1 MAAPQTY
8 KNHARYRPPFHFF
21 VLPVLLGNVILSIRH
36 LITGPSVAS
45 AWQVLLAFALFVGIL
60 MGRVHALAAQ
70 DRLIRLEQQLRLA
83 RILPADMQGTIA
95 QLAPRHFIGLRFA
108 PDAEVPGLIKRVL
121 AGELDQ
127 TNDIKKAIQDWQP
140 DYLRV

>member
-1 MAAPQTY
+1 MTAPQTY
-8 KNHARYRPPFHFF
+8 RNHARWRPPFHFF
-21 VLPVLLGNVILSIRH
+21 VLPVMLGNVILSIRNVVRE
-36 LITGPSVAS
+36 PSVWS
-45 AWQVLLAFALFVGIL
+45 AWQVAFAFALFVGIL

-70 DRLIRLEQQLRLA
+70 DRLIRLEQQLRLG
-83 RILPADMQGTIA
+83 RILPPDMQSLIA
-95 QLAPRHFIGLRFA
+95 RLAPRHFIGLRFA
-108 PDAEVPGLIKRVL
+108 SDAEVPGLIKRVL